1 MIFRTV
7 DGKLIN
13 INKIDFLNDV
23 LYYEKIIKLKQL
35 FLNNSLQKTPINT

>member
-35 FLNNSLQKTPINT
+35 FLNNGLQKNS